1 MRTIADT
8 ALGSIAGLVVLA
20 AIFTSIWIARGYS
33 AAAATDPAS
42 TSVRAD
48 APLQALQSPRTQRAP
63 LVYTPMAPAQQRA
76 LQEK

>member
-20 AIFTSIWIARGYS
+20 AMFTAIWIARGYS

-48 APLQALQSPRTQRAP
+48 APLQALQSPRTRGAP
-63 LVYTPMAPAQQRA
+63 LTYTPISPAQLRE

>member
-20 AIFTSIWIARGYS
+20 AMFTAIWIARDYS
-33 AAAATDPAS
+33 AGAGTAPARAPVATDS
-42 TSVRAD
+42 QT
-48 APLQALQSPRTQRAP
+48 QALQSPRRQRAP
-63 LVYTPMAPAQQRA
+63 LSYTPISPAQLRE